1 MQTRAVRSPLRS
13 RMEHTSGSRP
23 AKTYRGSVRRL
34 RRIRFRDNGA
44 WELWLLLAWVAF
56 LLLVVLPRM
65 IRHGQ

>member
-1 MQTRAVRSPLRS
+1 
-13 RMEHTSGSRP
+13 MEHTSGGRP

-56 LLLVVLPRM
+56 LLLVLLPRM